1 MTCGL
6 IVGLHEI
13 DLPEKLK
20 QALFDFRYSYRP
32 HYNVDVLICKGKNK
46 VSIFLEYDREIDVNI
61 CTRACIESSM
71 VTSCDFSKAIDTCKV
86 YCREK
91 IANIVYDDLEDG
103 YVLLKRILKKAGFDF
118 DIIRDVNM
126 PPSYIKFVVKL

>member
-1 MTCGL
+1 MACGL
-6 IVGLHEI
+6 ITGLHEI

-20 QALFDFRYSYRP
+20 QALLDFYHSYRP

-46 VSIFLEYDREIDVNI
+46 VSIFLEYDSEVDVNA
-61 CTRACIESSM
+61 CTRACMESSM
-71 VTSCDFSKAIDTCKV
+71 AFSCDFSKAIDSCKV
-86 YCREK
+86 HCKEK
-91 IANIVYDDLEDG
+91 IADIVYNDLEDG
-103 YVLLKRILKKAGFDF
+103 YMLLRRILKKAEFDF